1 MAQTGKNK
9 LRRWEHPAGSGI
21 RVREII
27 NRYAGT
33 DGGLSYR
40 VTVPARLAGA
50 RQFKQFKTI
59 ETAEAWAKEQ
69 HDGAKKDGQKHFSLS
84 PSQRE
89 DAIAALSLL
98 EGTGLSLVQ
107 AVALSKKHVHSPAG
121 KVTVRDAVKLLVA
134 EKESENLRERSVRDL
149 HNRLDIFAQT
159 FGERQ
164 VADIAQSEVA
174 DWLRDLRG
182 VSDKSV
188 EGLSPRSKKNY
199 LITVRTFFNWV
210 IAKGYRGSE
219 NPATSIS
226 TPKIDWEAPSILTVP
241 EAEKL
246 LTSARTEQKGRL
258 LASVVLGLFA
268 GIRSNEITRLDWSA
282 IDLEEGI
289 ITIGPQI
296 AKKRRL
302 RVLELMPNCITWL
315 KKIENKTGRVAPGR
329 YTVRWAD
336 FVKKAGFPDWGENR
350 SNAMRHS
357 FGSYHYALHAD
368 AAKTAAMLGHKA
380 NDQVLFDSYRSLAR
394 KKDAELF
401 FSITPSP

>member
-9 LRRWEHPAGSGI
+9 LRRWEYPAGSGI

-27 NRYAGT
+27 NRFSGA

-59 ETAEAWAKEQ
+59 EAAETWAKEQ
-69 HDGAKKDGQKHFSLS
+69 HDGARKDGQKHFSLS
-84 PSQRE
+84 PTNRE

-98 EGTGLSLVQ
+98 EGTGLTLAQ
-107 AVALSKKHVHSPAG
+107 AVALAKRHLHSPAG
-121 KVTVRDAVKLLVA
+121 NLTVNDAVKRLLS

-149 HNRLDIFAQT
+149 RNRLDIFAQT
-159 FGERQ
+159 FGERP
-164 VADIAQSEVA
+164 VAEITQSEVEA
-174 DWLRDLRG
+174 WLRDLRG
-182 VSDKSV
+182 ISDKSAD
-188 EGLSPRSKKNY
+188 GLSARSKKNY
-199 LITVRTFFNWV
+199 LITVRTFFNWA
-210 IAKGYRGSE
+210 ISKGHRGAE
-219 NPATSIS
+219 NPATAIS
-226 TPKIDWEAPSILTVP
+226 TPKIDWEQPSILTVA

-246 LTSARTEQKGRL
+246 LTSARKEQDGRL

-268 GIRSNEITRLDWSA
+268 GIRSNEIMRLDWSA
-282 IDLEEGI
+282 IDLDEGI
-289 ITIGPQI
+289 LTIGPQI

-302 RVLELMPNCITWL
+302 RVLELMPNCVAWL
-315 KKIENKTGRVAPGR
+315 KTVKPREGRVAPGK
-329 YTVRWAD
+329 YTVRWAE

-357 FGSYHYALHAD
+357 FGSYHYAVYSD
-368 AAKTAAMLGHKA
+368 AAKTAAMLGHRA

-394 KKDAELF
+394 KKDGDAY
-401 FSITPSP
+401 FSIVP